1 MKSRIWLWGVGLA
14 FLGNAGAVSGPKL
27 PPLLAPAQV
36 TDLRVAAVGDTLAV
50 LQWTEVPSNTTVAAR
65 YAIRFGL
72 DTNFVWWKV
81 PDVTRGGCGAPVYG
95 STPTGGRL
103 RSCVVS
109 WLIPNTGYKFQL
121 VAYTGVLGSTAIFGP
136 LSNIA
141 ADTTD
146 GIRTKVGP
154 LVVIRMP
161 LMRDTFNVQAAW
173 FSAYPDTFPLRGSF
187 NYGSYTTIG
196 FGANGSV
203 VARGYLLVV
212 KP

>member
-1 MKSRIWLWGVGLA
+1 MVHDWR
-14 FLGNAGAVSGPKL
+14 PKL
-27 PPLLAPAQV
+27 PPPAVPGQV
-36 TDLRVAAVGDTLAV
+36 IDLRVAAVGDTLAV
-50 LQWTEVPSNTTVAAR
+50 LEWTEVVSSTTVPAR
-65 YAIRFGL
+65 CAVRFGL
-72 DTNFVWWKV
+72 DIDFVWWKAA
-81 PDVTRGGCGAPVYG
+81 DVVRGGCGAPVYG
-95 STPTGGRL
+95 STPAGGRL

-109 WLIPNTGYKFQL
+109 RLEPNTGYKFQ
-121 VAYTGVLGSTAIFGP
+121 VIAYSGVLNSTAVFGP
-136 LSNIA
+136 PSNVV

-187 NYGSYTTIG
+187 NYGSYTTTG